1 MRYNYIGY
9 QLIVLNIK
17 EKMKYIF
24 HFVDGRRNIYEIA
37 NEMLE
42 LVEYID
48 SSDIMIVKRSVDSK
62 PEIVN
67 FKHVIRIEEF
77 IEIPDMD

>member
-1 MRYNYIGY
+1 
-9 QLIVLNIK
+9 
-17 EKMKYIF
+17 MKYIF
-24 HFVDGRRNIYEIA
+24 HFVDGKRNIYDIA
-37 NEMLE
+37 IEMLE
-42 LVEYID
+42 LVEYLD
-48 SSDIMIVKRSVDSK
+48 NSDVMIVKRSVDGK